1 MNTLPAA
8 WHTFP
13 AQSNLKF
20 LECRVSKGEEN
31 NAAEAAFGQ
40 EVIALSKS
48 TDVDLDPLRA
58 AEPGCPLYVFTAV
71 LWLLSSIL

>member
-8 WHTFP
+8 WHIFP

-20 LECRVSKGEEN
+20 LECRVSKSEEN
-31 NAAEAAFGQ
+31 NAPEAAFGQ
-40 EVIALSKS
+40 EVVARCKN

-58 AEPGCPLYVFTAV
+58 AEPGCPLYAFTAV
-71 LWLLSSIL
+71 LWLLNSIL